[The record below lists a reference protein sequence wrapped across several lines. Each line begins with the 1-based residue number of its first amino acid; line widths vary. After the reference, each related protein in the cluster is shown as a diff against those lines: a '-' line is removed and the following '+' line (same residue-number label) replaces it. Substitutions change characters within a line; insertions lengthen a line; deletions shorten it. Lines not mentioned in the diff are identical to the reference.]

1 LSISKC
7 KRSSGERRVF
17 KTKHTGRRQGGVDM
31 DKVVRR
37 CRWVAAGTTYLTYP
51 NCSVSTKSGK
61 TSGQIPKDLT
71 M

>member
-1 LSISKC
+1 
-7 KRSSGERRVF
+7 
-17 KTKHTGRRQGGVDM
+17 M

-71 M
+71 I